1 MTIEVPGDKLVEGVH
16 LDVGSGVG
24 KRTSL
29 VDEMWMNGQSLGR
42 TLGDSAPTCGNS
54 KQALWREKKNGISP
68 DEHLDFLAEKKIA
81 PEISSRA
88 IT

>member
-1 MTIEVPGDKLVEGVH
+1 VH

-29 VDEMWMNGQSLGR
+29 VDGVWMNGQRLGR
-42 TLGDSAPTCGNS
+42 TLSDSAPTCGNR
-54 KQALWREKKNGISP
+54 KWALWREKKNGISP
-68 DEHLDFLAEKKIA
+68 DEHGGFSVEKKIA